1 MSYDSAYTPAT
12 MWNNWTTAPFT
23 LYTAPS
29 QSATTSTREAYR
41 NDLYTINVF
50 ATYDKTFAKDHNLKV
65 MVGGTAERERYDDFY
80 VRRSVSSTI
89 RCLTSTSP
97 TAPHTPLPPKRETA
111 PQQASSAV

>member
-1 MSYDSAYTPAT
+1 

-80 VRRSVSSTI
+80 VRRSGLLDNSLPDTDVGGDDAFPCESGRYESGHAG
-89 RCLTSTSP
+89 L
-97 TAPHTPLPPKRETA
+97 ADFHTVL
-111 PQQASSAV
+111 